1 MSRRMFGRKFGLS
14 AILLIVAVALFLL
27 EAFGASLGDLKL
39 IPLGLAA
46 FAASFFVS

>member
-1 MSRRMFGRKFGLS
+1 MARGVFGRKFGVS
-14 AILLIVAVALFLL
+14 AILLIVAVAFFLL
-27 EAFGASLGDLKL
+27 AAFGASLGDLEL

>member
-1 MSRRMFGRKFGLS
+1 MS
-14 AILLIVAVALFLL
+14 AILLLVAVAFFLL
-27 EAFGASLGDLKL
+27 DAFGASLGDLKL

>member
-1 MSRRMFGRKFGLS
+1 VFGRRFGAS
-14 AILLIVAVALFLL
+14 AILLIVAVAFFLL
-27 EAFGASLGDLKL
+27 AAFGASLGDLEL